1 MRITTNSIMR
11 QYSGRLNTVLSN
23 LNVASDRVST
33 GRNYTK
39 ASEDPASSAISNQLR
54 REFLNNEMFTTNL
67 ENVQSRMVSVESTIM
82 NVTKVSEDAYADLI
96 SAMNETKTSAER
108 SIIADKLREMQATM
122 VKELNVTEAGDYI
135 FGGTNTK
142 EAPFELTEDNKLL
155 YRGID
160 VTNGDIA
167 VLDELAAQEINVD
180 LGFGIATDATG
191 EIDSNTAFNMA
202 TPGINFLGYGVN
214 TNGTSKNL
222 IVLLG
227 ETAEMLESADYSHDE
242 ASIYLDELDAQRDDL
257 VIELTKLGS
266 NTMFLDYT
274 QNRLEDSQY
283 NYNEKIYNLEYMDP
297 ALAITEL
304 TTQQYIYNA
313 TLKVGSGILSPSF
326 IDFMT

>member
-167 VLDELAAQEINVD
+167 VLDELAAKEINV
-180 LGFGIATDATG
+180 
-191 EIDSNTAFNMA
+191 
-202 TPGINFLGYGVN
+202 
-214 TNGTSKNL
+214 
-222 IVLLG
+222 
-227 ETAEMLESADYSHDE
+227 
-242 ASIYLDELDAQRDDL
+242 YL
-257 VIELTKLGS
+257 
-266 NTMFLDYT
+266 F
-274 QNRLEDSQY
+274 
-283 NYNEKIYNLEYMDP
+283 
-297 ALAITEL
+297 
-304 TTQQYIYNA
+304 
-313 TLKVGSGILSPSF
+313 F
-326 IDFMT
+326 II